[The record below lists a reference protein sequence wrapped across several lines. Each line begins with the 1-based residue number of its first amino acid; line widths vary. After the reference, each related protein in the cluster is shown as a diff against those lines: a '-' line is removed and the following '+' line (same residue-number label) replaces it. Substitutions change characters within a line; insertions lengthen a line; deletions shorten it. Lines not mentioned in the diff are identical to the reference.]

1 MNSATPA
8 AVDVRAQLVH
18 ALELDLVGPGPG
30 SPLESEVLLQAP
42 SRWYLTGFLVPADAD
57 EAQRVDETAAEEVD
71 ALDQSG
77 GTDDAGPPEP
87 ASARRV
93 FFPSSMGLSVLVP
106 PEASHLAVTVR
117 WGDYRLTNA
126 PTALAGEE
134 GEAPDEQ
141 QGHSPRDRVT
151 SRRWAGGSGG
161 RWLLCRCPGRPRPQ
175 KVNRFL
181 PAEGSLVLCV
191 RPLALSGAAADLVPA
206 GVRSVSVFLVNRR
219 RPAGDD
225 VRDEAFAFQAS
236 LEDGLSGHQRCR
248 RRRPWSG
255 LRCHAR
261 SRSLGRIR
269 GKPRRQSERE
279 KTHRVE
285 LDPLAQACAIGAVH
299 LKAVDPRNL
308 YSAKRASTETPLARE
323 NHAMRS

>member
-1 MNSATPA
+1 MHSATPA

-151 SRRWAGGSGG
+151 SRRWARRQRGQVVTLPLPGETKAPESQQVPSSGG
-161 RWLLCRCPGRPRPQ
+161 LEPRALCAAVGTVGRCSRSRTCRGTVGVGVPRQPPQ
-175 KVNRFL
+175 
-181 PAEGSLVLCV
+181 A
-191 RPLALSGAAADLVPA
+191 
-206 GVRSVSVFLVNRR
+206 
-219 RPAGDD
+219 
-225 VRDEAFAFQAS
+225 
-236 LEDGLSGHQRCR
+236 CR
-248 RRRPWSG
+248 RRRPRRSVRVPGLARGG
-255 LRCHAR
+255 LRPSFGASPEPAR
-261 SRSLGRIR
+261 TGDRGLG
-269 GKPRRQSERE
+269 
-279 KTHRVE
+279 
-285 LDPLAQACAIGAVH
+285 
-299 LKAVDPRNL
+299 
-308 YSAKRASTETPLARE
+308 
-323 NHAMRS
+323 